1 MLLLVQA
8 HLVLLVQVLVVQVLQ
23 VLLMELLLQEQVV
36 VVDHLIMVLD
46 RVEQVEQ
53 VVEDKEI
60 YHKVVVH
67 KQEQLIQVVV
77 VEVIIMVHLK
87 AVQE

>member
-1 MLLLVQA
+1 M
-8 HLVLLVQVLVVQVLQ
+8 
-23 VLLMELLLQEQVV
+23 
-36 VVDHLIMVLD
+36 DHLIMVLD
-46 RVEQVEQ
+46 QVEQVEQ
-53 VVEDKEI
+53 VVEDQEI

-87 AVQE
+87 AVQESL